1 MLGGVGEV
9 CGARVGG
16 NGGGGRG
23 ELRRA
28 MVAVAGGLGNRER
41 AERVEGRGINRGKV
55 DFEEGADRG
64 DRDPEKFGIPAA
76 VMPCVACG
84 RRKKKTRAPLSA
96 SAGMRERC
104 GRPVGRGFG
113 RVRGLDRCGPRRRER
128 EMGLG
133 LGTTGFGRFF

>member
-1 MLGGVGEV
+1 M

-55 DFEEGADRG
+55 DFEEGADR
-64 DRDPEKFGIPAA
+64 DPEKFGIPAA

-84 RRKKKTRAPLSA
+84 RRKKQRA
-96 SAGMRERC
+96 
-104 GRPVGRGFG
+104 GRSGGGFG
-113 RVRGLDRCGPRRRER
+113 RGVVAGALEKGRRHGGGE
-128 EMGLG
+128 EG
-133 LGTTGFGRFF
+133 GRLMRAP